1 MKAKSGMSIRAARPL
16 GRLIKSKPQLSG
28 PFAVALVLFAMPAM
42 AATVNYQSIPD
53 LTANGNATM
62 ICSQCYGDGQS
73 AGQTFTL
80 GSPAVAT
87 SITFSIVPYIPGSGF
102 ISGYWG
108 WPTSVTI
115 GIYQAGNGVVG
126 NQIYSA
132 TFTPAQFIS
141 DTPTSNRTELVTVD
155 LGGGV
160 LLPASGYD
168 VFITNPTTL
177 ALSIYPNLGSGGL
190 IWTEDSTSPS
200 LTDDP
205 VSSYLPITS
214 TLLDTGL
221 SISGTPVPGHKH
233 HHHHHHSDDPAAVPG
248 PIAGAGLPGLVLAC
262 GGLLGWWRRRRKPA
276 A

>member
-1 MKAKSGMSIRAARPL
+1 MRVTL

-42 AATVNYQSIPD
+42 AATVIYQSIPD

-141 DTPTSNRTELVTVD
+141 DTPTTNRTELVTVD
-155 LGGGV
+155 LAGGV

-177 ALSIYPNLGSGGL
+177 ALSIYPIGSGRWLELHPELPPLL
-190 IWTEDSTSPS
+190 ISEKRRCG
-200 LTDDP
+200 
-205 VSSYLPITS
+205 VR
-214 TLLDTGL
+214 
-221 SISGTPVPGHKH
+221 
-233 HHHHHHSDDPAAVPG
+233 
-248 PIAGAGLPGLVLAC
+248 GLPKLPSPTPSVGVD
-262 GGLLGWWRRRRKPA
+262 RDQ
-276 A
+276 